1 MYGQNPLEQL
11 MELTLAAGFIHDY
24 YDRRMVENI
33 PNTKMAEDYKKV
45 KRIYHDILKKTEE
58 LKKIINR
65 TLGE

>member
-33 PNTKMAEDYKKV
+33 PNIKMAEDYKKV
-45 KRIYHDILKKTEE
+45 KAIVFDIYKKVDE
-58 LKKIINR
+58 LKAIIE
-65 TLGE
+65 GEKNG